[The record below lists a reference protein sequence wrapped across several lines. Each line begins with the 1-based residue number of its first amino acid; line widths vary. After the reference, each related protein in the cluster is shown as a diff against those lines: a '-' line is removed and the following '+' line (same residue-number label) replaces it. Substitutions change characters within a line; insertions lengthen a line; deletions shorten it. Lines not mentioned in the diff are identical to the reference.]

1 MRVLFFLIFLA
12 GLAAG
17 FGYPWAVRNVG
28 GHDLG
33 TWHIYDAV
41 KGYQPAEVT
50 LKSGDAP
57 VNVEIEMTTQGT
69 PNLQGSGAVLTLVAD
84 SGGRTVLAQPLTF
97 ATSKP
102 RDTNPQLQEKIY
114 RDSAGVIDKVE
125 DASYRFTV
133 GPGDAEGVTVKS
145 AELILRSQTMAV
157 DSRVQPIG
165 FALTAI
171 GFIGFVLAL
180 TRRGGG
186 TPSNPNSQPPPKR
199 WGRGAAR

>member
-41 KGYQPAEVT
+41 KGYQPAQVT

-114 RDSAGVIDKVE
+114 RDSAGVIDTVE
-125 DASYRFTV
+125 DASYRFTL

>member
-1 MRVLFFLIFLA
+1 MRVLFFLIFLI

-33 TWHIYDAV
+33 TWHVYDAV
-41 KGYQPAEVT
+41 KGYQPAEVA

-114 RDSAGVIDKVE
+114 RDSAGVIDTVE

-199 WGRGAAR
+199 WGRDAAS

>member
-33 TWHIYDAV
+33 TWHVYDAV

-114 RDSAGVIDKVE
+114 RDSAGVIDTVE
-125 DASYRFTV
+125 DASYSFTV

-145 AELILRSQTMAV
+145 AELILRSQTMAL

-199 WGRGAAR
+199 WGRGAAS